1 MKSTKKNDVLQA
13 ILIAGFL
20 YLLFF
25 IVSPF
30 LQNL

>member
-1 MKSTKKNDVLQA
+1 MKDTKQTEILQA